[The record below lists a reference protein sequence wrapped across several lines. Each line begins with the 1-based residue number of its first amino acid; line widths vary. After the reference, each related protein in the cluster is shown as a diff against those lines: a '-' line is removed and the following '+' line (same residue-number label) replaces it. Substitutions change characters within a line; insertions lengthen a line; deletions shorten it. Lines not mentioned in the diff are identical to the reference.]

1 MLMNNGQNLNDL
13 MYTKDPRGLVRQ
25 DVEHLKQ
32 KFKNRPITPTRTQN
46 EIMYEAGIQTVIKY
60 IEDNMVK

>member
-1 MLMNNGQNLNDL
+1 

-25 DVEHLKQ
+25 DVEHLKK
-32 KFKNRPITPTRTQN
+32 KFKNRPVKPHYTQS
-46 EIMYEAGIQTVIKY
+46 EIMYEAGIQTVITY

>member
-1 MLMNNGQNLNDL
+1 MRNTQNLNDL
-13 MYTKDPRGLVRQ
+13 IYTKDPRGLVRQ

-32 KFKNRPITPTRTQN
+32 KFKNRPITPQRTQN
-46 EIMYEAGIQTVIKY
+46 EIMYDAGIQAVITY